1 MNRNK
6 THYISGE
13 NTKKVPKQNI
23 IFHEAAHATAIYFNN
38 KTRNL
43 PAVFFQIMINDIK
56 SEQEE
61 NSVFSRPVDAEY
73 AAKIKGG
80 RLIQSFLPPLDVTD
94 DYMAA
99 FEADIVNLLVGSL
112 AEAKYVHEYDDEF
125 FNRGLVNINALNNY
139 GGGLDLALV
148 TKYLQSIYSD
158 KQKQDEKFHQLFTTA
173 IDFIENQS
181 HWQAIHQLA
190 NYIYESNKSIIDFK
204 EINSIL
210 EPFSSKN

>member
-1 MNRNK
+1 
-6 THYISGE
+6 
-13 NTKKVPKQNI
+13 
-23 IFHEAAHATAIYFNN
+23 
-38 KTRNL
+38 
-43 PAVFFQIMINDIK
+43 
-56 SEQEE
+56 
-61 NSVFSRPVDAEY
+61 
-73 AAKIKGG
+73 
-80 RLIQSFLPPLDVTD
+80 
-94 DYMAA
+94 MAA

-148 TKYLQSIYSD
+148 TKYLQSMYSD

-190 NYIYESNKSIIDFK
+190 NYIYKSNKSIIDFK

-210 EPFSSKN
+210 EPLLAPKINNQYSEPGSLVPRTK

>member
-1 MNRNK
+1 MKRNK
-6 THYISGE
+6 THYISGK

-61 NSVFSRPVDAEY
+61 NSAVSRTVDPGY

-80 RLIQSFLPPLDVTD
+80 RLIQSFLPPDDVTD

-99 FEADIVNLLVGSL
+99 FEADIVNLLVGPL

-125 FNRGLVNINALNNY
+125 FNRGLVNISALNNY

-148 TKYLQSIYSD
+148 NEYLQSLYPG
-158 KQKQDEKFHQLFTTA
+158 KQEQDEKFHPLFTAA
-173 IDFIENQS
+173 IDFVEDHNY
-181 HWQAIHQLA
+181 WQAIHQLA
-190 NYIYESNKSIIDFK
+190 NYIYASNKSIIGF
-204 EINSIL
+204 EEVNSIL
-210 EPFSSKN
+210 EPLNLRN